1 MGELGG
7 GDGGGQ
13 INNRRKARWQ
23 LLADTSSP
31 PFVLVIRMPDG
42 LFGAGAG

>member
-1 MGELGG
+1 MGELG

-23 LLADTSSP
+23 LLADTSSS
-31 PFVLVIRMPDG
+31 PFGLVIRMPDG